1 MDILLYAKYLMVL
14 VFVLGLI
21 GLLTYIVRRFGFIP
35 MAEKTKNTK
44 KRLAITQM
52 IGLDAKRRLILI
64 RRDNK
69 EHLLLLGP
77 DGDIVIETDIPI
89 VRRNLDETDNTD
101 QVIATNDKD
110 KQGVNEHDAL
120 HEPRLPSLKPVNTQG
135 KASL

>member
-14 VFVLGLI
+14 IFVLGLI
-21 GLLTYIVRRFGFIP
+21 GLLTYVVRRFGFIP

-77 DGDIVIETDIPI
+77 DGDTVIETDIPI
-89 VRRNLDETDNTD
+89 VRRNPGETENTD
-101 QVIATNDKD
+101 QDFTADVKD
-110 KQGVNEHDAL
+110 KRDANEHDEL
-120 HEPRLPSLKPVNTQG
+120 HEPRLPSLKPVNSQG
-135 KASL
+135 KTSL